1 MSVCAAT
8 DQLEAVRFGIDR
20 RATDEL
26 DRFEANSASNRERM
40 PIFKPINPN
49 CSSVLLKTFLFNLFR
64 LPASSRLAAE
74 TVQIV
79 TDYNRLR

>member
-1 MSVCAAT
+1 MRYAAEPLLERGYIQTVSVCAST

-40 PIFKPINPN
+40 PIFEPINPSW
-49 CSSVLLKTFLFNLFR
+49 CVALFCLKLFFF
-64 LPASSRLAAE
+64 
-74 TVQIV
+74 
-79 TDYNRLR
+79 